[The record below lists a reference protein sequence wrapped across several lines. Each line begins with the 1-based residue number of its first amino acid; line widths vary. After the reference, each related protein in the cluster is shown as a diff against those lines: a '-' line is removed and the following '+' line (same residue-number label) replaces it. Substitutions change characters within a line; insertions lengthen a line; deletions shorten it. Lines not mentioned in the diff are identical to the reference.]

1 MHRSSFVA
9 FALAAL
15 AVGASRTLAAQDPR
29 GEESSAPAVEEAEP
43 APDPEQSAAPGE
55 EDGAQDSG
63 AQDSGALQ
71 EGTEEGPGGEDP
83 SAPQTTTPLLPP
95 WEHLRELVVERNAG
109 ADRTDPSAFH
119 RRWRMAL
126 REAAAWARVQAATE
140 AKPIR
145 AAELAWIERWCVA
158 EDVLA
163 QHAPWRFDP
172 TWHLAPLA
180 ASLGSPPGARA
191 GVEGIAEYTAR
202 LDALPSAL
210 LRIEG
215 ILTGLTASMSDE
227 GRASTADLLE
237 LLARPIPALEQEDDG
252 DPTLIEL
259 DRARDRAL
267 RAATAFDSW
276 LASQARLPDAPRSLP
291 DGDWERLA
299 ARGAGRPVDLDT
311 LSVRLYRLLREL
323 GEPAAIAPP
332 ASAPPSAPLSERFEE
347 AAARGAQVGEA
358 LGWCEPGAARAAWVR
373 ADEALSPRS
382 ADALELRSVHADRWV
397 FALRPGRAD
406 WPEAARVRRE
416 TELSGAQLHAS
427 SWTLGLPGEAWFE
440 SAAVPSNLGI
450 ELLAR
455 GSDGLAGLVAGAL
468 ARAADAGQVQVTA
481 GEREALRALRR
492 TQVARIL
499 AGLELHARR
508 TPEERVVDELAQWTG
523 WDPWTTRAE
532 ISAIQRDPSRGLG
545 VLRGLDLL
553 DDALRAGAADG
564 DPAGATARVVGL
576 LRRLPWAPADLIE
589 RLAR

>member
-1 MHRSSFVA
+1 MRRSSFVA

-15 AVGASRTLAAQDPR
+15 AVGASQALAAQDPR
-29 GEESSAPAVEEAEP
+29 GEESPAPAVEEAEP
-43 APDPEQSAAPGE
+43 APDPAQTAAPGE
-55 EDGAQDSG
+55 EGGAQEGG
-63 AQDSGALQ
+63 AQ
-71 EGTEEGPGGEDP
+71 EEGIEEDPGDEDP
-83 SAPQTTTPLLPP
+83 STAETSTPLLPP
-95 WEHLRELVVERNAG
+95 WEHLRELLVERNAG
-109 ADRTDPSAFH
+109 ADRADPSTFH

-172 TWHLAPLA
+172 AWHLAPLA
-180 ASLGSPPGARA
+180 ASLGSPPGARVGA
-191 GVEGIAEYTAR
+191 EGIAEYTAR
-202 LDALPSAL
+202 LDALPSEL

-215 ILTGLTASMSDE
+215 ILTGLTASTRDE
-227 GRASTADLLE
+227 GRALTADLLE

-259 DRARDRAL
+259 ERARDRAL
-267 RAATAFDSW
+267 RAATAFDAW
-276 LASQARLPDAPRSLP
+276 LASQARLPDAPPPLP

-299 ARGAGRPVDLDT
+299 ARGAGRPVDVDT

-323 GEPAAIAPP
+323 GEPAATAPP
-332 ASAPPSAPLSERFEE
+332 APAPTPAPLSERFEK
-347 AAARGAQVGEA
+347 AAARGAQVGES
-358 LGWCEPGAARAAWVR
+358 LGWCEPGAARAEWVR
-373 ADEALSPRS
+373 AYEALSPRS
-382 ADALELRSVHADRWV
+382 AEALELRSVDADRWA

-406 WPEAARVRRE
+406 WPEAARVRRDS
-416 TELSGAQLHAS
+416 ELSGAQLHAS

-455 GSDGLAGLVAGAL
+455 GSDGLAGLVAGAV
-468 ARAADAGQVQVTA
+468 ARATDAGQVQVTA
-481 GEREALRALRR
+481 AEREALRVLRR

-508 TPEERVVDELAQWTG
+508 IPEERVVEELAQWTG
-523 WDPWTTRAE
+523 WDPWTTQAE
-532 ISAIQRDPSRGLG
+532 VSAIQRDPARGLG

-553 DDALRAGAADG
+553 DGALRAGAAG
-564 DPAGATARVVGL
+564 TDPAGATGRVVGL